1 MALHQ
6 ILHQYSKYL
15 GLNLCKKKNQTWQ
28 IIMINMSCCRVV
40 WMKAADLMYQLVQTH
55 KERFADID
63 Q

>member
-15 GLNLCKKKNQTWQ
+15 GLNLCKKKKTWQ
-28 IIMINMSCCRVV
+28 IIMSCCTVV
-40 WMKAADLMYQLVQTH
+40 WMKTADLMYQLVQTH